1 MARIALAGAC
11 SSSACQWCNML
22 ALAGSTG
29 RLDPQLALAAYSC
42 ESMLCCQ
49 RSAVDALLSSQ
60 VIGREREVARVI
72 QILGRR
78 TKNNPILLGEPGGSL
93 ASSSSNAAHW
103 GGGWRGGCLAG
114 QQHQQCSTCWGSS
127 GWEGRAASGSAEKQ

>member
-103 GGGWRGGCLAG
+103 GGGMERWVPGGAAAPAM
-114 QQHQQCSTCWGSS
+114 QHMLGVLRVGGPGSQWVS
-127 GWEGRAASGSAEKQ
+127 